1 MKPTFR
7 GLFEFVKVIKEPY
20 IYNYTINEE
29 YIMDTAK
36 GTILYLLNKI
46 LNYINRIIF
55 KILLNTF
62 NKYINEFFK

>member
-7 GLFEFVKVIKEPY
+7 WLFEFVKIIKEPY
-20 IYNYTINEE
+20 IYNYTVNEE
-29 YIMDTAK
+29 YIMNTAK

-62 NKYINEFFK
+62 NKHINEFFK